1 MGYLIKC
8 VWIFD
13 TVFANGRTNQ
23 RNLRKNNVKLI
34 FIILFRQKYLSVQ
47 DRQELA
53 AKLNLTGK
61 PAKNRTCYW
70 NYCFSAFSFFVSLAV
85 FPSFHVLIGMLS
97 LFKLFKVSYKCC
109 FFLSFF
115 SNVIYKYKAGL
126 AEMSL

>member
-1 MGYLIKC
+1 MC
-8 VWIFD
+8 VELYIFD

-61 PAKNRTCYW
+61 PAKNRTY
-70 NYCFSAFSFFVSLAV
+70 Y
-85 FPSFHVLIGMLS
+85 
-97 LFKLFKVSYKCC
+97 
-109 FFLSFF
+109 
-115 SNVIYKYKAGL
+115 
-126 AEMSL
+126 